1 MLLVFWA
8 QEATQIRCFFPSYN
22 NIKYY
27 FVPNFTK
34 QKIKTS
40 KLAVASFFFI
50 YFFLALFE

>member
-8 QEATQIRCFFPSYN
+8 QEATQTRCFFPSYN

-40 KLAVASFFFI
+40 KLAVAPFFFI